1 MSIQCCNH
9 ILLLIIINTETI
21 DDKWRSV
28 RTAYGE
34 LMRQEIILFLPVFR
48 LNIHLVEDL
57 LSY

>member
-21 DDKWRSV
+21 DDKWGSV
-28 RTAYGE
+28 RTIYGE